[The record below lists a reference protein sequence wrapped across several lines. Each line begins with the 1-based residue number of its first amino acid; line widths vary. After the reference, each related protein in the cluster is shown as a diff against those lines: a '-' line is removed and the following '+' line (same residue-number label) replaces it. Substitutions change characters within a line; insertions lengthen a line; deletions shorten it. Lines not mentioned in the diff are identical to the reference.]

1 MKKILF
7 VLLFISQFVSAQ
19 KSYDVMTYNIRLNV
33 AEDGKN
39 AWEYRKDS
47 VASFLREQHP
57 DIFGL
62 QEVLYIQLL
71 DVMSALPDYQ
81 FVGVGRLDGKTAG
94 EYSPVF
100 FKASV
105 FELVNSGTFWLSETP
120 DIPGSK
126 GWDAACERISTW
138 ACLRDRKTK
147 ETIFVFNT
155 HFDHMGVTA
164 RFKSADLILKKIAQL
179 SDGKAVI
186 LMGDFNSPVSEK
198 AYQLLSSEHKS
209 GLKDARVQ
217 VADSEMKQ
225 QVTFTGFNADATD
238 DELIDFIFYNE
249 CLSAISYKAMNINEN
264 GFYFSDHLPV
274 CAKLVVTTE

>member
-147 ETIFVFNT
+147 ETMFVFNT

-249 CLSAISYKAMNINEN
+249 RLSAISYKAMKINEN